1 MVVITVEATMESD
14 QLKLLARGVAPLD
27 TVVADAGGAGLK
39 IFVEA
44 PEALVAVAEVL
55 ENASKAA
62 ARVARGP
69 ISFCVM
75 GAGLPGEVEID
86 AGQDYP
92 VTPQIKGAIKSLN
105 GVMTV
110 EEI

>member
-1 MVVITVEATMESD
+1 
-14 QLKLLARGVAPLD
+14 
-27 TVVADAGGAGLK
+27 
-39 IFVEA
+39 
-44 PEALVAVAEVL
+44 
-55 ENASKAA
+55 
-62 ARVARGP
+62 
-69 ISFCVM
+69 M